1 MTDTDPSPFDY
12 DTHAVSAAD
21 TLTPADRYQELFV
34 AVQTQRVFPDS
45 KTFVDCAPRQHP
57 ERILEAYRARN
68 Q

>member
-45 KTFVDCAPRQHP
+45 RRSPASSTGPTSIGCGRS
-57 ERILEAYRARN
+57 
-68 Q
+68 